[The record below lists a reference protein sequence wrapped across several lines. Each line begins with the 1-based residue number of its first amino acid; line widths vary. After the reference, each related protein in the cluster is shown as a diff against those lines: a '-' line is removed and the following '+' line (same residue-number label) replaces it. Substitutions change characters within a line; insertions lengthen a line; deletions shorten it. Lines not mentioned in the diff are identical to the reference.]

1 MTSSHD
7 GDHLTDLIRDLCAL
21 PNETEWVEF
30 KTNNCHPDEIGKYV
44 SALSNS
50 AVLADQQFGYLV
62 WGVENVTHEIVG
74 TSFDPRKERIGVEE
88 LENWLLHLLTP
99 EVSLRFDER
108 TIGGR
113 RVVLLRVGRAFNQPV
128 RFKGQEFIRVGSY
141 RKKLA
146 DHSAK
151 ERALWQAFERT
162 PFEDVVAADGIAA
175 SDALQL
181 LDYPSYFR
189 LLQRP
194 LPEGRQSILDALA
207 GDHLV
212 RNAGAGRWDIT
223 NLGAILFATR
233 LEDFPSVRRKPLRI
247 ILYDGTSRVST
258 IREPHNEP
266 FIVSGYASGFEEVID
281 YIVGLMPSNEVIQ
294 NALRRDVPMYPVLA
308 VRELIANALIH
319 QDLSLTGAGPTVEI
333 FKDRLEVTNPGTPLI
348 ETDRFLDKPPRSRNE
363 KLAALMR
370 RIGICEERGS
380 GVDKIV
386 WQTELYQFPAPM
398 FEATGEA
405 TRAVLFAHRPLAR
418 MEREDRVRA
427 CYLHA
432 CLRYVNREY
441 MTNTTIRERFGI
453 EPHNSAAA
461 SRFIREAV
469 GTGLIKPYD
478 EDAAK
483 KLMKYVPFW
492 A

>member
-1 MTSSHD
+1 VASSHD

-62 WGVENVTHEIVG
+62 WGVENVTHEIIG
-74 TSFDPRKERIGVEE
+74 TSFDPRKERIGAEE

-108 TIGGR
+108 AIDDT
-113 RVVLLRVGRAFNQPV
+113 RVVMLRVGRAFNQPV

-146 DHSAK
+146 DHPAK

-162 PFEDVVAADGIAA
+162 PFEDVVAADGITA

-194 LPEGRQSILDALA
+194 LPEERQSILDALA

-223 NLGAILFATR
+223 NLGAILFAKR
-233 LEDFPSVRRKPLRI
+233 LEEFPSVRRKPLRI

-266 FIVSGYASGFEEVID
+266 FIVGGYASGFEEAIN

-370 RIGICEERGS
+370 RIGI
-380 GVDKIV
+380 
-386 WQTELYQFPAPM
+386 
-398 FEATGEA
+398 
-405 TRAVLFAHRPLAR
+405 
-418 MEREDRVRA
+418 
-427 CYLHA
+427 
-432 CLRYVNREY
+432 
-441 MTNTTIRERFGI
+441 
-453 EPHNSAAA
+453 
-461 SRFIREAV
+461 
-469 GTGLIKPYD
+469 
-478 EDAAK
+478 
-483 KLMKYVPFW
+483 
-492 A
+492 